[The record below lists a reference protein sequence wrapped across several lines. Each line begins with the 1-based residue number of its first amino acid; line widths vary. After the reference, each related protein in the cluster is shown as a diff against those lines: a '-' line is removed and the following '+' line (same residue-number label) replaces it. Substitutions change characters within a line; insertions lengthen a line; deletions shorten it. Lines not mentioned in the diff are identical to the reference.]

1 MKLNIEKDY
10 YNDSFDGGGDDGD
23 GDDDADG
30 DHDDESFLQTV
41 VWKSSDVAW
50 KRHNLLTTRPV
61 SEWVNYHDD
70 DDDYGDDGDGFP
82 ANSPH
87 DKIPP
92 WWEYIINRWGGFL
105 SPAYSHHW

>member
-23 GDDDADG
+23 GDDDDDG

-61 SEWVNYHDD
+61 SEWVNCDHDD
-70 DDDYGDDGDGFP
+70 EDTNHDVPHLWYDDMMFTIRMMIYQ
-82 ANSPH
+82 
-87 DKIPP
+87 
-92 WWEYIINRWGGFL
+92 W
-105 SPAYSHHW
+105 